1 MNHKKFFV
9 VSLAIFVLVSLA
21 CGQNSENVKGNLV
34 SEDATTV
41 KVVDKVVTEQ
51 VTQKASTTDDQSS
64 QIDNGEEGTSP
75 KPPMVQYIVSVSF
88 LSNLILFCE
97 FNLSFL

>member
-1 MNHKKFFV
+1 MIHKKFFV
-9 VSLAIFVLVSLA
+9 VSLAIFALVSLA

-34 SEDATTV
+34 SEDATTG
-41 KVVDKVVTEQ
+41 KVVDNVATEQ

-64 QIDNGEEGTSP
+64 QIDNGEERTSP

-88 LSNLILFCE
+88 LSKLILLCE

>member
-9 VSLAIFVLVSLA
+9 VSLAIFALVSLA

-34 SEDATTV
+34 SEDATTG
-41 KVVDKVVTEQ
+41 KVNKVVTEQ

-88 LSNLILFCE
+88 LSNLFFSVNSICLFYD
-97 FNLSFL
+97 